1 MKLIIMGAPGAGK
14 GTQAEILSER
24 LGIPTI
30 STGNILR
37 AAVRDGTPVGRKAK
51 ALIEAGSLVSDDV
64 IIGILNER
72 LGHEDCANGYIL
84 DGVPR
89 TLAQADMLHAEGV
102 EVDAVIDIDVSDGA
116 IEKRMTG
123 RRTCSGCSATYHV
136 AFNPPA
142 TEGVCDHCGGRLTI
156 RKDDLPETVRHRLEV
171 YHAETEPLLDYYERE
186 GKLLRVNGEQSLEA
200 TTASILAA
208 LEELEI

>member
-14 GTQAEILSER
+14 GTQAEILSEK

-171 YHAETEPLLDYYERE
+171 YHTETEPLLDYYERE

>member
-14 GTQAEILSER
+14 GTQAEILSEK

-102 EVDAVIDIDVSDGA
+102 EVDAVIDIDVSDEA

-171 YHAETEPLLDYYERE
+171 YHTETEPLLDYYERE

>member
-14 GTQAEILSER
+14 GTQAEILSEK

>member
-14 GTQAEILSER
+14 GTQAEILSEK

-142 TEGVCDHCGGRLTI
+142 TEGVCDHCGGKLTI

-171 YHAETEPLLDYYERE
+171 YHTETEPLLDYYERE

>member
-37 AAVRDGTPVGRKAK
+37 AAVRDGTPVGKKAK
-51 ALIEAGSLVSDDV
+51 ALIEAGSLVSDDI
-64 IIGILNER
+64 IIGILRER
-72 LGHEDCANGYIL
+72 LQHDDCKEGYIL

-89 TLAQADMLHAEGV
+89 TIAQADMLHDEGIEIDSV
-102 EVDAVIDIDVSDGA
+102 LDIDVSDEA

-123 RRTCSGCSATYHV
+123 RRTCSGCSATFHTV
-136 AFNPPA
+136 FNPPIV
-142 TEGVCDHCGGRLTI
+142 EGVCDHCGGRLTI

-171 YHAETEPLLDYYERE
+171 YHAETEPLLAYYEAE
-186 GKLLRVNGEQSLEA
+186 GKLIRIDGEQSLED
-200 TTASILAA
+200 TTAAIFAA
-208 LEELEI
+208 LEGIRN

>member
-14 GTQAEILSER
+14 GTQAEILSEK

-136 AFNPPA
+136 AFNPP
-142 TEGVCDHCGGRLTI
+142 
-156 RKDDLPETVRHRLEV
+156 
-171 YHAETEPLLDYYERE
+171 
-186 GKLLRVNGEQSLEA
+186 
-200 TTASILAA
+200 
-208 LEELEI
+208 